1 MRSFNK
7 LLSAAGL
14 SVVLVFTLATA
25 NAIGQSSRIYIIDR
39 LAADAVNQIDDAAA
53 TDKIFSLPDKG
64 NPLAIITEELKQN
77 SYSEIHLFLLT
88 KPGSLIFD
96 ELNIL
101 AENVGENGS
110 HFNDWKKYL
119 SPGAK
124 IIIHSDSLT
133 SVPEGVSLVERI
145 SEMTGV
151 PVVVQN

>member
-25 NAIGQSSRIYIIDR
+25 NASGQSSRIYIIDR
-39 LAADAVNQIDDAAA
+39 LAADAVNRIDDAAA
-53 TDKIFSLPDKG
+53 TDRIFSLPDKG
-64 NPLAIITEELKQN
+64 NPLAIIAEELKQN